1 MTKKI
6 VTEKEILNANKNI
19 IEKFKNMSFYEL
31 DCLLSIMEEKDT
43 EFREEIDFKLYSN
56 SIDEIDIIT
65 LNDYKEQKFQKRT
78 FINGIKNLKYS
89 ESFKDFT
96 TIKNG

>member
-6 VTEKEILNANKNI
+6 ISEKEVLNANKNI

-31 DCLLSIMEEKDT
+31 DCLISIMEEKGN

-65 LNDYKEQKFQKRT
+65 LNDYKEQNFQKRT

-89 ESFKDFT
+89 ESFKDFNV
-96 TIKNG
+96 IKK

>member
-6 VTEKEILNANKNI
+6 VSEKEVLNANKNI

-31 DCLLSIMEEKDT
+31 DCLISIMEEKGNK
-43 EFREEIDFKLYSN
+43 FKEEIDFKLYSN

-65 LNDYKEQKFQKRT
+65 LNDYKEQNFQKRT
-78 FINGIKNLKYS
+78 FINGIKKLKYS
-89 ESFKDFT
+89 QSFKDFNI
-96 TIKNG
+96 IKK

>member
-6 VTEKEILNANKNI
+6 VSEKEVLNANKNI

-31 DCLLSIMEEKDT
+31 DCLISIMEEKANK
-43 EFREEIDFKLYSN
+43 FKEEIDFKLYSN

-65 LNDYKEQKFQKRT
+65 LNDYKEQNFQKRT
-78 FINGIKNLKYS
+78 FIIGIKKLKYS
-89 ESFKDFT
+89 QSFKDFNI
-96 TIKNG
+96 IKK